1 MARIEREE
9 KAVMERNQKEAEK
22 VEKAWKKASGSRMN
36 TAKDKA
42 TEVMDGKRTRR
53 EEEEEDEDEE
63 EGEDED
69 EKGEE
74 GPARGGTGRAS
85 SAALSAREQ

>member
-53 EEEEEDEDEE
+53 EEEEEDEE

-74 GPARGGTGRAS
+74 DPARGGTGRAS